1 MMTHGLDD
9 DYTNIQGSSLNFT
22 AFAPPKLSH
31 VTAIHL
37 MGSAKI
43 TIDSDFIILMEVSGY
58 NSEIIC
64 F

>member
-31 VTAIHL
+31 VTSIQSD
-37 MGSAKI
+37 GSSLKI
-43 TIDSDFIILMEVSGY
+43 TIDSDGIE
-58 NSEIIC
+58 
-64 F
+64 

>member
-1 MMTHGLDD
+1 MTHGLDD

-37 MGSAKI
+37 MGSTKI
-43 TIDSDFIILMEVSGY
+43 TIDSDFIILMEVSG
-58 NSEIIC
+58 
-64 F
+64 